1 MRKENLLLGLV
12 VFITVGQAYS
22 LPQGSGL
29 VRGNEDVDFYKRDTR
44 SPLYALPLFWQ
55 TYNHQPSKVKFS
67 RVRRIPYHY
76 PGFWYNFLPKM
87 GGTDYR
93 KLRSVS
99 WQKKR
104 GNEAEAMD
112 LTPVINTYQNGEPW
126 TDIEDENKPNDY
138 EYRKKLWEMYNIY
151 NIYS

>member
-55 TYNHQPSKVKFS
+55 TYNHQPSK
-67 RVRRIPYHY
+67 
-76 PGFWYNFLPKM
+76 
-87 GGTDYR
+87 DYR